1 MLYINFLSTR
11 FFLTTESTIFVSVKK
26 GNMLTLDNLKEMEPG
41 AIIATGVIQNDHLY
55 HKPVRWVAKRG
66 RVHDWALYYDKEE
79 KSQIQV
85 ENNGNKCF
93 TESVIRQ
100 LVPCDDA
107 AMRMYRF

>member
-1 MLYINFLSTR
+1 
-11 FFLTTESTIFVSVKK
+11 
-26 GNMLTLDNLKEMEPG
+26 MLTLDILKEMEPG
-41 AIIATGVIQNDHLY
+41 TIIATGVIQNDHLY

-85 ENNGNKCF
+85 ENHGNKCF

-100 LVPCDDA
+100 LFPCDDA

>member
-1 MLYINFLSTR
+1 
-11 FFLTTESTIFVSVKK
+11 
-26 GNMLTLDNLKEMEPG
+26 MLTLDNLREMEPG

-55 HKPVRWVAKRG
+55 YKPVRWVAKRG